1 MPVRII
7 LCTLVLLCTYSR
19 IHTQETP
26 CGLEESVAEIRSNG
40 DYESL
45 QEAEVLL
52 RKCSVYPDSHALVLH
67 SLGVW
72 NYNVVG
78 DLDSAI
84 YYMKEAV
91 AIWSGIKA
99 LKDTLGAGKS
109 NFNLGYFLK
118 DQERYLEAEPYLRRA
133 ASWYDL
139 IGADARLLFAYLQ
152 LGQVQ
157 ENNGAYTNAADFYRL
172 AMRVAHGNDD
182 QLGKAKALNDLGGL
196 LSRQK
201 DYSAA
206 QDTLLL
212 ALELFQ
218 VAEDDPDLPAC
229 QNQLG
234 VLYAETG
241 QHQKAVA
248 YFSQALQGFE
258 EWEDCRRAAIVANN
272 LGDELLVLGD
282 LPKAYRTLT
291 RGMDQAVACES
302 PEIIAQ
308 SHDHLGEYYL
318 RKGQFPV
325 AEEAFRT
332 ALKTLVPNWN
342 SNSKADDLIP
352 LLAANPHKLDI
363 FIYLRDLA
371 RAKQEQY
378 RLSEQRTLAIEALE
392 WYQAADQLSDEL
404 RAGHYDEANK
414 LFWREQ
420 VLPFYEAAIAC
431 AHSVD
436 AVEQAHLFFEKSQ
449 AILLF
454 EAIDHTRKLSQLP
467 GHLRE
472 QEQRLKAALSL
483 ARGELMQA
491 SSQSQSQGVAVLSA
505 EDELTNFYQELSEVY
520 PEFSPERQ
528 GLLIDELSAFQE
540 QYLLPNSLSLVQYFW
555 GQERLY
561 ALSVQDGEAQLF
573 DLGEVQSLSEKVTDF
588 LRYFSSAGQLTED
601 PSGFAAVSFELFN
614 EVLEPIFSELPPQV
628 LIVPSGPLAYVPFEA
643 LITQNTNDQPAYL
656 IHSTRVSYAYST
668 ALHAQLQSARSE
680 EQGGRVL
687 ALAPFSEGGT
697 GGFAALPNSQL
708 ELDELQSMFAGD
720 YLHSASATRASFLAK
735 ANTYSL
741 LHLST
746 HAQSVSD
753 RAQPFIALYDSL
765 VWLSDLY
772 RLHLPAEL
780 VVLSACQTNT
790 GELAKGEG
798 VLGLGRGFFYAGAS
812 SVIASLWNLNDRHTA
827 QIMKSFY
834 QELATGTAKAEALHK
849 AKLAFMQDASIPAF
863 QRTPYYWAGLS
874 FYGNPSPMKLEGN
887 SSGSSVW
894 LILAGALLL
903 AILAWLWRKRNLRS
917 TDFLGHR

>member
-1 MPVRII
+1 MPARII
-7 LCTLVLLCTYSR
+7 LCTLVLLSVCSR
-19 IHTQETP
+19 IYAQEAP

-45 QEAEVLL
+45 QKAEVLL
-52 RKCSVYPDSHALVLH
+52 RNCSAYPDSHALVLH

-72 NYNVVG
+72 NYNVID

-84 YYMKEAV
+84 YYMSEAV
-91 AIWSGIKA
+91 EVWDGITA

-139 IGADARLLFAYLQ
+139 IGANARLLFAYLQ

-157 ENNGAYTNAADFYRL
+157 ENNGAYTSAADFYRL

-206 QDTLLL
+206 QDTLQL

-218 VAEDDPDLPAC
+218 LAEDDPDLPAC

-241 QHQKAVA
+241 QHHKAVA
-248 YFSQALQGFE
+248 YFSEALQGFE

-282 LPKAYRTLT
+282 LSKTYSTLT

-308 SHDHLGEYYL
+308 SYDHLGEYYL
-318 RKGQFPV
+318 RKGQLTA

-332 ALKTLVPNWN
+332 ALKTLVPNWDTN
-342 SNSKADDLIP
+342 SQADELI
-352 LLAANPHKLDI
+352 LLLPANPHKLDI

-371 RAKQEQY
+371 KAKQEQY
-378 RLSEQRTLAIEALE
+378 LQSEERALAIEALE

-404 RAGHYDEANK
+404 RAGHYDDANK

-431 AHSVD
+431 AHSIE

-454 EAIDHTRKLSQLP
+454 EAIDRTRKLSQLP
-467 GHLRE
+467 GDLRE

-483 ARGELMQA
+483 ARNDMMQA
-491 SSQSQSQGVAVLSA
+491 GSQSQRQGAAVLTA
-505 EDELTNFYQELSEVY
+505 EDELTAFYQKLSEAY

-528 GLLIDELSAFQE
+528 GLLIDELSTFQE

-555 GQERLY
+555 GQDRLY
-561 ALSVQDGEAQLF
+561 ALSVENGRTQLF
-573 DLGEVQSLSEKVTDF
+573 DLGEVPSLSEKVTAF
-588 LRYFSSAGQLTED
+588 LNYFSSASKLTED
-601 PSGFAAVSFELFN
+601 PSGFAELNFELFS
-614 EVLEPIFSELPPQV
+614 EVLEPVFAELPPQL

-643 LITQNTNDQPAYL
+643 LITQNTSDQETYL
-656 IHSTRVSYAYST
+656 INSTRVSYAYST

-680 EQGGRVL
+680 EKEGRVL
-687 ALAPFSEGGT
+687 ALAPFSEGST
-697 GGFAALPNSQL
+697 GGFPALPNSQL
-708 ELDELQSMFAGD
+708 ELDELQAMFAGD
-720 YLHSASATRASFLAK
+720 YLHSASATRAGFLAN
-735 ANTYSL
+735 ADTYSL

-827 QIMKSFY
+827 QIMKYFY
-834 QELATGTAKAEALHK
+834 QELATGTAKAKALHK

-874 FYGNPSPMKLEGN
+874 FYGNPSPMVLERK
-887 SSGSSVW
+887 SLGSSIW
-894 LILAGALLL
+894 LILAGTLLLL
-903 AILAWLWRKRNLRS
+903 ALGWFWNKRKP
-917 TDFLGHR
+917 